1 MKYIPVDMLKLAVIA
16 GCIKS
21 VDDILNLAVD
31 SYDVYR
37 QVQHEFLLED
47 AHNFVRDYIANEQDR
62 DPDEIDDEEIE
73 GYDYEYL
80 IKQYEDKQD
89 CNVAFN
95 DTWESVVSDYMEG
108 LEEDKDQYVHPVHGK
123 IVGSFQEGYW
133 DGVIYEDGYR
143 ERTYYQGD

>member
-62 DPDEIDDEEIE
+62 DPEDIDDEEIE
-73 GYDYEYL
+73 QFDLEEL
-80 IKQYEDKQD
+80 VALYEDRQSCD
-89 CNVAFN
+89 VAYN
-95 DTWESVVSDYMEG
+95 DTWQTVVEYYMEDYMR
-108 LEEDKDQYVHPVHGK
+108 EEA
-123 IVGSFQEGYW
+123 
-133 DGVIYEDGYR
+133 
-143 ERTYYQGD
+143 